1 MSSEAPTVGRPS
13 DYNQDVAAAICA
25 RLVEGESLRKICQDD
40 DMPAISTVFKWLAA
54 HEEFVEQYALARDS
68 QADTLADEIIDIAD
82 DGKRDYKVD
91 EDGRAV
97 VDHDHIARARLRVD
111 ARKWIAA
118 KLKPKKYG
126 DRIHQEVTGKDGA
139 PIQYEDA
146 RDRNLQLIDQLSSRI
161 ASPASSAAS
170 PAAEGTDSPEP
181 DAGTGA

>member
-1 MSSEAPTVGRPS
+1 MSTESPTVGRPS
-13 DYNQDVAAAICA
+13 DYNADIAAEVCA
-25 RLVEGESLRKICQDD
+25 RLVEGESLRKICKDD

-54 HEEFVEQYALARDS
+54 HDEFVEQYALARDS

-82 DGKRDYKVD
+82 DGKRDYTVD
-91 EDGRAV
+91 EDGHAV
-97 VDHDHIARARLRVD
+97 VDHDHIARSRLRVD

-161 ASPASSAAS
+161 ASPTPGET
-170 PAAEGTDSPEP
+170 PAAEEGADSPGP
-181 DAGTGA
+181 DAGTDS